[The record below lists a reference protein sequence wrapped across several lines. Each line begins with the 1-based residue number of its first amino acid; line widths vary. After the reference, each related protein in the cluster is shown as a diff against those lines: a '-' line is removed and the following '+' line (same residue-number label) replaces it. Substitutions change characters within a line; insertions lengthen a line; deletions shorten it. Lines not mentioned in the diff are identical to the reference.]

1 MAKLAR
7 LKLKCLV
14 TLVSL
19 VECCD
24 PGDNLILRIIR
35 AIPLKVLTNNIQRIF
50 SLYQKTYKDDFTLD
64 AFGMAE
70 KPIVMNE
77 DEEQYEVIIETGF
90 YIYILMQ
97 TFIASKKGKD
107 IL

>member
-1 MAKLAR
+1 MKSNLQHTVKIAAPKDEKLKKRMKLMDPEKPFIITLHLAKLAR

-35 AIPLKVLTNNIQRIF
+35 GIPLKVLTNN
-50 SLYQKTYKDDFTLD
+50 L
-64 AFGMAE
+64 
-70 KPIVMNE
+70 
-77 DEEQYEVIIETGF
+77 
-90 YIYILMQ
+90 
-97 TFIASKKGKD
+97 
-107 IL
+107 